1 MIATTLISAEELDE
15 FTDAVISLAH
25 RIDPRGRELP
35 GVRRLT
41 SGEIMVLHE
50 IATDPGS
57 TATTVARR
65 IGLQRS
71 NVSATLHRL
80 EKEELLRRVPALTGD
95 RGIGFELTTIARG
108 ELDQVRRHRAQRLQT
123 APTELLQ
130 AVLPHARA
138 LSGLAREVTA
148 IPTS

>member
-1 MIATTLISAEELDE
+1 
-15 FTDAVISLAH
+15 
-25 RIDPRGRELP
+25 
-35 GVRRLT
+35 
-41 SGEIMVLHE
+41 MVLHE

-57 TATTVARR
+57 TATTVARC

-80 EKEELLRRVPALTGD
+80 ASEGLVSRVPPRPGD
-95 RGIGFELTTIARG
+95 RGIGFELTPIAHG
-108 ELDQVRRHRAQRLQT
+108 ELDQVRRHRAQRLRT

-138 LSGLAREVTA
+138 LSRLARDVSA
-148 IPTS
+148 LPAL